1 MPPKRVV
8 FKQTS
13 EAIDCLEDVMAL
25 VYGAQLSVD
34 EARALCKKLKWQ
46 IDESAKLSASE
57 STIAK
62 LSTRVLQQ
70 IADILNGVQVEKV
83 GTILEDAMRMV
94 QKAQLIVDEARALCK
109 KLQDQIDKATK
120 LLSSKSFDGTFDES
134 TIAYLS
140 TRGSKQIADILN
152 GVRVEKVSK

>member
-1 MPPKRVV
+1 MPLPPKHVS
-8 FKQTS
+8 FAPTS
-13 EAIDCLEDVMAL
+13 YAINCLENVMAR
-25 VYGAQLSVD
+25 VYNVQLSVD

-46 IDESAKLSASE
+46 IDESVKLSASE

-83 GTILEDAMRMV
+83 GTILADAMWMV

-109 KLQDQIDKATK
+109 KLQNQIDKATK
-120 LLSSKSFDGTFDES
+120 LLSSESFDGTFDDS
-134 TIAYLS
+134 NVTYLS
-140 TRGSKQIADILN
+140 TMVSKQIADILN
-152 GVRVEKVSK
+152 GVRV